1 MPYSIGF
8 VPSAARTTTGNSG
21 ALRLDPS
28 ADSVNVAVFVTA
40 VSGTPNLVLSVEW
53 SNDGT
58 NFAIADTA
66 DAMTAITTAVARVK
80 SFPVKGLFMR
90 LVWTITGGT
99 PSLTF
104 SVDVGSAGRPLNVA
118 YG

>member
-1 MPYSIGF
+1 VSYSIGF
-8 VPSAARTTTGNSG
+8 VPSAARTTSGNSG

-28 ADSVNVAVFVTA
+28 ADNVNVAVFVTA
-40 VSGTPNLVLSVEW
+40 VGGTPNLVLSVEW

-58 NFAIADTA
+58 TFAAADVA
-66 DAMTAITTAVARVK
+66 DAMTAITTAVNRVK
-80 SFPVKGLFMR
+80 SFPIKGLFVR
-90 LVWTITGGT
+90 LVWTITGTT
-99 PSLTF
+99 PSFTF